1 MELIQPTLKSS
12 VVFLIF
18 VADVA
23 PMINNFISLYADDS
37 KLFNYMYDTT
47 DELIQEDINI
57 LSRWADDMQMSF
69 NVDKCHTLHLG
80 TRNKNQT
87 FFLPKMSKFKKSP
100 NSISYTLTLHPLE
113 NVKEE
118 KDLGVI
124 VDQNLNFKSHI
135 SSEISK

>member
-1 MELIQPTLKSS
+1 MSGSQTISAKEVRELESMELIQPTLKSS

-69 NVDKCHTLHLG
+69 NVDKCHT
-80 TRNKNQT
+80 
-87 FFLPKMSKFKKSP
+87 PV
-100 NSISYTLTLHPLE
+100 SYTHLTLPTT
-113 NVKEE
+113 
-118 KDLGVI
+118 
-124 VDQNLNFKSHI
+124 
-135 SSEISK
+135 